1 MFLSTS
7 VYTHTA
13 YLNNRWAVFHHS
25 AASCGFFHGME
36 KTCFVGHS
44 KETRYP
50 TAMEMC
56 CPEEP
61 GTKDLQGKA
70 ATMPSFLGHSLSEL
84 LALGVWKLEVGTA
97 APTRAFGARSLT
109 VISSRA
115 QADIHRNEERCWLCP
130 ATPPPHR
137 AQTRSSGTNPTLGN
151 LCANQQRIEQAEKP
165 VPAPFP
171 HHHTRP
177 HQLYLLSII

>member
-1 MFLSTS
+1 
-7 VYTHTA
+7 
-13 YLNNRWAVFHHS
+13 
-25 AASCGFFHGME
+25 ME

-115 QADIHRNEERCWLCP
+115 QADIH
-130 ATPPPHR
+130 
-137 AQTRSSGTNPTLGN
+137 
-151 LCANQQRIEQAEKP
+151 
-165 VPAPFP
+165 
-171 HHHTRP
+171 
-177 HQLYLLSII
+177 